1 MGIVGGYRVRKVSF
15 GLTSRAFR
23 RKGLCIQAPCLLVS
37 VGSPLRTSFLLT
49 SQEPPGPVTGD
60 HCVHAHCVHARP
72 REPATDGCDSV
83 LLTGT
88 LIIVE

>member
-15 GLTSRAFR
+15 GLTSRAFLL
-23 RKGLCIQAPCLLVS
+23 KGLCIQAPCLLVS

-49 SQEPPGPVTGD
+49 SQEPPGPMAGD
-60 HCVHAHCVHARP
+60 HCVHAHCVRAWP